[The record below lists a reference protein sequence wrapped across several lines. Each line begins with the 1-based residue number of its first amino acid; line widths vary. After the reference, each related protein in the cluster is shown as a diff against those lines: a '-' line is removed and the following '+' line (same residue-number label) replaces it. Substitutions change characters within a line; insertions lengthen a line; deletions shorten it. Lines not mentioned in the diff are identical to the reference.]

1 MTTKKTNLLV
11 HEKSPYLLQHA
22 SNPVYWHPW
31 GEAAFQKAQDEDKPI
46 FLSIGY
52 STCHWCHVMEHE
64 SFEDPTIARL
74 LNDVF
79 VCIKVDREERPDI
92 DSIYMTVCQMMN
104 GSGGWPLSLFL
115 LPNQKPF
122 HAATYIPPEQ
132 RYGRIG
138 MKELIP
144 RIDEMWKIERHKLED
159 GSEKITDHLVSYQ
172 LTAQADT
179 NKIDE
184 TIIINAEASLLAQ
197 FDKEEE
203 DLDKRLNSQHLTVC
217 CLLRS
222 GNPDGINAF
231 TCYTLEKM
239 RLGGLFDQVGYG
251 FHRYA
256 TDREWLLPHFEK
268 MLYDQALLIMAYIE
282 AFECTN
288 DRFYEN
294 VVHELITYVLRDM
307 NHPEGGF
314 YTAEDADSEGEEGI
328 FYVWEKTEL
337 EALLGSSAEW
347 INRIWNIQDKG
358 NFREE
363 SSGIYTGRNIP
374 HLKERINKSEAD
386 RFSSL
391 QQILFKERASG
402 CIRSKIQKY

>member
-1 MTTKKTNLLV
+1 M
-11 HEKSPYLLQHA
+11 
-22 SNPVYWHPW
+22 
-31 GEAAFQKAQDEDKPI
+31 F
-46 FLSIGY
+46 
-52 STCHWCHVMEHE
+52 
-64 SFEDPTIARL
+64 
-74 LNDVF
+74 
-79 VCIKVDREERPDI
+79 
-92 DSIYMTVCQMMN
+92 
-104 GSGGWPLSLFL
+104 
-115 LPNQKPF
+115 
-122 HAATYIPPEQ
+122 
-132 RYGRIG
+132 
-138 MKELIP
+138 
-144 RIDEMWKIERHKLED
+144 
-159 GSEKITDHLVSYQ
+159 
-172 LTAQADT
+172 
-179 NKIDE
+179 
-184 TIIINAEASLLAQ
+184 
-197 FDKEEE
+197 
-203 DLDKRLNSQHLTVC
+203 
-217 CLLRS
+217 LLRS
-222 GNPDGINAF
+222 GNPDGINAALF
-231 TCYTLEKM
+231 TLEKM

-282 AFECTN
+282 AFEYTN

-391 QQILFKERASG
+391 QENSI
-402 CIRSKIQKY
+402 